1 MPKNLSK
8 VLEKFQGTLFKLDG
22 LDFLSDIV
30 FASTKCR
37 LLYIL
42 LRKSPTLSFALEC
55 YLSLLLFASIKFL
68 NLGHRS
74 RYPSLVG

>member
-22 LDFLSDIV
+22 LEFLSDIV

-37 LLYIL
+37 YCV
-42 LRKSPTLSFALEC
+42 SFYKNPLPF
-55 YLSLLLFASIKFL
+55 LLLWNAI
-68 NLGHRS
+68 
-74 RYPSLVG
+74 